1 MQSGQELCSIS
12 VPTILTIST
21 LKANQRGR
29 GGSRTHTRGPPVS
42 PQHPGH
48 AETVTPG
55 AEGRD
60 PTGQSQRPRLG
71 PATRP
76 AGTVPQPV
84 PQPVPRKCE
93 GHCPGRVCPRR
104 HPREHRKPR
113 TRGGVASPPDESAV
127 EGSRRLRGGRRGP
140 GSEASGPA
148 RACGHHTARSLFG
161 PESGVGL
168 GGGGGG
174 TADVASDRAAC
185 FSAPSGGLW
194 SGTESIPSLSL
205 PKTQQAPQNGMSQ
218 EPRERDSMASQ
229 TLPGPETL

>member
-1 MQSGQELCSIS
+1 M
-12 VPTILTIST
+12 PTILTIST

-42 PQHPGH
+42 PQRPGH
-48 AETVTPG
+48 AETVKPG

-104 HPREHRKPR
+104 RPREHRKPR
-113 TRGGVASPPDESAV
+113 TRGASLLLRMNRLWKGAAGCAGEGEGRLGSFRARPGLRSSHSAV
-127 EGSRRLRGGRRGP
+127 FVWPQKRGGPGRGRGRHGRRGL
-140 GSEASGPA
+140 GPSRPLLCPFWGA
-148 RACGHHTARSLFG
+148 LVRHQVFPQPQS
-161 PESGVGL
+161 
-168 GGGGGG
+168 
-174 TADVASDRAAC
+174 
-185 FSAPSGGLW
+185 
-194 SGTESIPSLSL
+194 
-205 PKTQQAPQNGMSQ
+205 PQNAAGPPEWDVSGAPGEGQ
-218 EPRERDSMASQ
+218 HGFSDAPRTRNAL
-229 TLPGPETL
+229 TPGH